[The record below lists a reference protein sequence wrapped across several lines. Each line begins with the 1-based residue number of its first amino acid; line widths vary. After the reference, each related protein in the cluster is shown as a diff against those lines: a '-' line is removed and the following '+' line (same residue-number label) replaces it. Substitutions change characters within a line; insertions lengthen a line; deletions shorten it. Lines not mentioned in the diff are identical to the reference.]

1 MGFEAFVC
9 KHGNMHEQTEKIV
22 PRKHNTQRIPTI
34 TLVGVLW
41 GAQGDTVRV
50 FVLRHNTLVRAN
62 HSNNKQRTQ
71 AKHYGSMRST

>member
-41 GAQGDTVRV
+41 GAQGDTVRA
-50 FVLRHNTLVRAN
+50 FVLRHNTLVVQITAITN
-62 HSNNKQRTQ
+62 SAHKQNTM
-71 AKHYGSMRST
+71 AA